1 MKPPAGESAA
11 SLKAAAIIDD
21 APSPLGYTDNVP
33 AKRQPKRTRRVSHQD
48 IAREAN
54 VSRVTVSLVLAGKD
68 QTSEETRRRVLEVA
82 KKLRYRPNLLVQG
95 MQTGRTFTVG
105 VIMPASMHFHGQIAR
120 GIHDELMTADF
131 VPIQLWMNPSKDTKN
146 NELEQIHR
154 LVDRRVDGVIIFPVD
169 VSVPDV
175 HFQEIWQRH
184 IPLVTVDRE
193 TTTHADHVGT
203 DEEFGG
209 KLAAEHLLSLGH
221 KRVVHVT
228 FPHRTGNVHRRAE
241 AFIKRMAKGG
251 ADVEIVGGQ
260 LDDLVAPLRDTL
272 SRASKAPTA
281 VFAATDPMA
290 TKVYGVAASLG
301 MKIPQDLSVVGYA
314 DFPFAR
320 DLVPALTT
328 VRQDPYQMGRIAA
341 QLLLDRILDRA
352 QGEASKRIH
361 LAPELVVRGSTAAAS
376 TAR

>member
-1 MKPPAGESAA
+1 MKPPAGE
-11 SLKAAAIIDD
+11 
-21 APSPLGYTDNVP
+21 APVAVGYTADV
-33 AKRQPKRTRRVSHQD
+33 ATKRQPKRTRRVSHQD

-82 KKLRYRPNLLVQG
+82 KRLRYRPNLLVQG
-95 MQTGRTFTVG
+95 MQTGRTYTVG
-105 VIMPASMHFHGQIAR
+105 VIMPSSMHFHGQIAR

-146 NELEQIHR
+146 TELEQIHR
-154 LVDRRVDGVIIFPVD
+154 LVDRRVDGMIIFPVD

-203 DEEFGG
+203 DEEVGG

-221 KRVVHVT
+221 KRVVHVS
-228 FPHRTGNVHRRAE
+228 FPNRTGNVGRRAD
-241 AFIKRMAKGG
+241 AFIKRMEKGG
-251 ADVEIVGGQ
+251 AQVEIVGGH
-260 LDDLVAPLRDTL
+260 LDDIPALVGAPLR
-272 SRASKAPTA
+272 RASNRPTA
-281 VFAATDPMA
+281 IFASTDPMA

-301 MKIPQDLSVVGYA
+301 MKIPDDLSVLGYA

-320 DLVPALTT
+320 DLVPPLST

-352 QGEASKRIH
+352 STETAKRVH
-361 LAPELVVRGSTAAAS
+361 LAPELIVRESTAKAS
-376 TAR
+376 SDQ

>member
-1 MKPPAGESAA
+1 MKPPVGE
-11 SLKAAAIIDD
+11 
-21 APSPLGYTDNVP
+21 APATPGYTADVT

-82 KKLRYRPNLLVQG
+82 KRLRYRPNLLVQG

-105 VIMPASMHFHGQIAR
+105 VIMPSSMHFHGQVAR

-146 NELEQIHR
+146 TELEQIHR
-154 LVDRRVDGVIIFPVD
+154 LVDRRVDGVIIFPID

-175 HFQEIWQRH
+175 HFHEIWQRH

-193 TTTHADHVGT
+193 TTTHADFVGT
-203 DEEFGG
+203 DEELGG

-228 FPHRTGNVHRRAE
+228 FPQRTGNVHRRAE
-241 AFIKRMAKGG
+241 AFIKRMEKGG
-251 ADVEIVGGQ
+251 AEVEIVGGH
-260 LDDLVAPLRDTL
+260 LEDIVDPLKERL
-272 SRASKAPTA
+272 SGPPDKRPTA

-290 TKVYGVAASLG
+290 TKVYGVAAG
-301 MKIPQDLSVVGYA
+301 MGLHIPDHLSVIGYA

-320 DLVPALTT
+320 DLVPPLST

-352 QGEASKRIH
+352 TGEAANRIH
-361 LAPELVVRGSTAAAS
+361 MAPELVVRAS
-376 TAR
+376 TAPAANLADR